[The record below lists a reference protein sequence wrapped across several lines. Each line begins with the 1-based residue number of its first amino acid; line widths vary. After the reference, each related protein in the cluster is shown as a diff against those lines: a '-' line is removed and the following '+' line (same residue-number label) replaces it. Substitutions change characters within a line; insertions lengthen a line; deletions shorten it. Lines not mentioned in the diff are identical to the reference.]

1 MQSDKVM
8 LKDVFSVAWRYKYAA
23 AIIMAIS
30 LGFSIQLTNWIE
42 KKYKSQFEI
51 NVYSKYFQNPLISAI
66 IPGVYNIPEMRFT
79 IDSMVKE
86 AISDDYIDQI
96 AEDFNFY
103 KLDGSEADLARN
115 RQLLR
120 DRFSYYSTSGQSYQV
135 SFTYN
140 DPYVAKKI
148 ANTTLDRVK
157 GHFIDSRIET
167 IEMVKQ
173 MMLKRLKALSASQ
186 RITKKS
192 SSENALAS
200 KSPEVLSA
208 ELDKI
213 DSDIAALSK
222 QFNQAH
228 PKIKGLQAKR
238 KTIKSW
244 LEEYKSGNYQGDDVA
259 ALAMPTDKLVNE
271 QLTSKFY
278 TKYHDF
284 NMALDI
290 EKKSLEGY
298 IGIIKTP
305 QFPTA
310 PIWPKKRLFASV
322 GFILGLVF
330 AFIYIFIKEILTP
343 SRRETMLI
351 EAKALDTMFL
361 GSYTYDKGLD
371 TRSSDNDKS
380 ELEDIAQ

>member
-1 MQSDKVM
+1 
-8 LKDVFSVAWRYKYAA
+8 
-23 AIIMAIS
+23 
-30 LGFSIQLTNWIE
+30 
-42 KKYKSQFEI
+42 
-51 NVYSKYFQNPLISAI
+51 
-66 IPGVYNIPEMRFT
+66 
-79 IDSMVKE
+79 
-86 AISDDYIDQI
+86 
-96 AEDFNFY
+96 
-103 KLDGSEADLARN
+103 
-115 RQLLR
+115 
-120 DRFSYYSTSGQSYQV
+120 
-135 SFTYN
+135 
-140 DPYVAKKI
+140 
-148 ANTTLDRVK
+148 
-157 GHFIDSRIET
+157 SRIET

-228 PKIKGLQAKR
+228 PKIKGLQARR

-343 SRRETMLI
+343 SRRESMLI

-361 GSYTYDKGLD
+361 GSYTYDKDLD
-371 TRSSDNDKS
+371 TQSSDNDKS

>member
-120 DRFSYYSTSGQSYQV
+120 DRFSYYSTGGQSYQV